1 MRLTQEQ
8 IEQFRE
14 HGYLAAEGIVTDADL
29 APVIRDIEVWIDD
42 KARELKAQGEIA
54 DSYEGESFEK
64 RLALL
69 HEQSPKITAGMDI
82 MYMRS
87 AAFFEFFHNR
97 NLLDAVEGLVGPEI
111 SCNPIQHLRGKVPTP
126 TQGVSFF
133 NVPWHQDLAV
143 TTEDANDSNIV
154 TCWLA
159 LVDAT
164 VENGCMEVI
173 PDVFK
178 TGILLPHGNSAG
190 GGEIKAEALPDIT
203 PVPVPVKRGGMVFMH
218 RLTPHRSTPN
228 YTDAV
233 RWSLDMRFHPTG
245 QPSGRSAYPEFV
257 VRSASDPDSVFQDRQ
272 QWAELWKEAMT
283 KPSAIVHRVM

>member
-1 MRLTQEQ
+1 MKLTDEQ
-8 IEQFRE
+8 IQHFQT
-14 HGYLAAEGIVTDADL
+14 HGYLAAEGIVPAEDL
-29 APVIRDIEVWIDD
+29 APVIAEIEEWVGA
-42 KARELKAQGEIA
+42 KAKELKAQGEIEELH
-54 DSYEGESFEK
+54 EGEPFEK

-69 HEQSPKITAGMDI
+69 YAQSPQITQGMDV
-82 MYMRS
+82 MYIRGT
-87 AAFFEFFHNR
+87 AFFNFLHSK

-111 SCNPIQHLRGKVPTP
+111 SCNPIQHLRGKVPTAN
-126 TQGVSFF
+126 QGVGFF

-143 TTEDANDSNIV
+143 TTVDADESNIV

-173 PDVFK
+173 PDVFRD
-178 TGILLPHGNSAG
+178 GLLPHGNSAG
-190 GGEIKAEALPDIT
+190 GGEIKNESLPNVT
-203 PVPVPVKRGGMVFMH
+203 PVPVPVKKGGMVFMH

-228 YTDAV
+228 YSDGV

-245 QPSGRSAYPEFV
+245 HASGRSAYPEFV
-257 VRSASDPDSVFQDRQ
+257 VRSASDPDSIMNDHAHWV
-272 QWAELWKEAMT
+272 ELWKEALT